1 MARATLIGIAA
12 LSLSVWY
19 GAQLGI
25 GIYRA
30 SHIIL
35 EATP

>member
-19 GAQLGI
+19 GGQLGV

-30 SHIIL
+30 SHILI